1 MNPPSR
7 IALLASAF
15 AAAVVPPAFAQ
26 QAAPADIGAC
36 MQVENDRDR
45 LACYDAATHRQ
56 IDALFPPPRRKQPLA
71 VG

>member
-26 QAAPADIGAC
+26 PPAPAAIGAC
-36 MQVENDRDR
+36 MQV
-45 LACYDAATHRQ
+45 
-56 IDALFPPPRRKQPLA
+56 
-71 VG
+71 